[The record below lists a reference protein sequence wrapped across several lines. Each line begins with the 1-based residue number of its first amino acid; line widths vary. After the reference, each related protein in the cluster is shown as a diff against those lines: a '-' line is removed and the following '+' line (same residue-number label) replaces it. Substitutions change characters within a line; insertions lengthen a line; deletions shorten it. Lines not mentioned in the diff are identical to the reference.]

1 MPDARRKINS
11 MLPFDRLPRV
21 SPVHGFTLLKDV
33 LVVDLTT
40 SIAGPVA
47 TQLLGDLG
55 AEVVKVERHGGDDA
69 RGWGPPF
76 LEGEA
81 LWFLSV
87 NRNKRSLALDF
98 GSPAG
103 ASLLRDLIAKADV
116 LVLNQPPAIAA
127 KYGLRAAD
135 VCRDNP
141 KIIYVSI
148 TGFGM
153 EGERADWP
161 CYDLIAEGYSGI
173 MDLTGDADGEPQK
186 IGAPAADML
195 AGQDAA
201 LATLAALYD
210 RARTGRGRI
219 LDVAL
224 IESMTRFLS
233 CRIVS
238 YLGSGELPRRSG
250 GKDSVIA
257 IYQAFETADDPITLG
272 LGSDSSWKRFWIAV
286 GQQERGNDEETASNI
301 GRRRQR
307 ENIVA
312 EIAALLKTKPRDYWL
327 SKFHAA
333 RIPAGPINR
342 VDEISSDELLL
353 KRGLFYCLDDGKQ
366 AVPQVGLGIRI
377 DGSTAV
383 PRRGP
388 PQLGEHSEEVLREV
402 LGYDTEKIEDLRRR
416 KII

>member
-1 MPDARRKINS
+1 MPDARREKNS

-21 SPVHGFTLLKDV
+21 SLARGFTLLKDV

-55 AEVVKVERHGGDDA
+55 AEVVKVERQGGDDA

-87 NRNKRSLALDF
+87 NRNKRSLGLDF

-103 ASLLRDLIAKADV
+103 ASVLRDLIAKADV

-135 VCRDNP
+135 VRRDNP

-148 TGFGM
+148 TGFGI

-210 RARTGRGRI
+210 RARTGCGRI
-219 LDVAL
+219 VDIAL

-238 YLGSGELPRRSG
+238 YLGSGEIPRRSG

-286 GQQERGNDEETASNI
+286 GLQERGNDEETASNM

-307 ENIVA
+307 EHIVA

-342 VDEISSDELLL
+342 VDEISGDESLL
-353 KRGLFYCLDDGKQ
+353 KRGLFYCLDDGKR

-377 DGSTAV
+377 DGLTAV

-402 LGYDTEKIEDLRRR
+402 LAYDAEKIEDLRRR